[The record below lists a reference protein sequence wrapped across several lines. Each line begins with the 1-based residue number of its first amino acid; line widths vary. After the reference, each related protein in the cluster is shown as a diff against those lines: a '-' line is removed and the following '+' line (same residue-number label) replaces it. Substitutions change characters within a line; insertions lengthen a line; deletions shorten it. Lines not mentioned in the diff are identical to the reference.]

1 MQVIIRVK
9 LSVVFVMLCCNVF
22 SNHVVAGEITK
33 KVERSVLLKE
43 SISHLENQ
51 ELTVVTVEL
60 APNVQVPAHQHE
72 GFLYVYVLEGT
83 VQSQLGDGDVIT
95 YQQGQNWIEPPSVIH
110 SLTRNPSAEYAA
122 KILVVFIA
130 EHNAKLTTS
139 GKLSY

>member
-1 MQVIIRVK
+1 MHMITRVNM
-9 LSVVFVMLCCNVF
+9 SVVFVMLCCNI
-22 SNHVVAGEITK
+22 SPNYVVADEITK

-83 VQSQLGDGDVIT
+83 LQSQLGDGDVIT
-95 YQQGQNWIEPPSVIH
+95 YQQGQSWIEPPSVVH
-110 SLTRNPSAEYAA
+110 SLTRNPSAEYTA

-139 GKLSY
+139 GKLSH